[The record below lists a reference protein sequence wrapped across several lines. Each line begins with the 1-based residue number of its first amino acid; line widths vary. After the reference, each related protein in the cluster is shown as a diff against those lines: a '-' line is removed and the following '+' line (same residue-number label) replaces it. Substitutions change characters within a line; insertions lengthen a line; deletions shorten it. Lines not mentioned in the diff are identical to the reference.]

1 MNKTVHKIYVGSFFV
16 VGIAVTILL
25 GINGYDYYSTPKE
38 DRPFLI
44 ENGKQVYTD
53 SGEPVKNPQHSE
65 LKPSGAWGHGFGI
78 IGTLMM
84 IVGVST
90 YMIRKRYRR
99 FFNFGY
105 LKHWLEFH
113 IFLCSVG
120 PVLVLYHT
128 AFKFGGIVSVSFW
141 SMVLVV
147 LSGVVG
153 RFIYLQ
159 IPRSIKGQELSI
171 NEMNSMRDKLASR
184 VREVLSE
191 DSAIYS
197 EFERIS
203 SADHYK
209 SFKLST
215 AIGFFIWEYFNVRR
229 VLRAMKKRFKLLGL
243 TKSEQDELIKSAK
256 SEIVIARRIAL
267 LRTSQKLFHMWH
279 IFHLPFAIAMF
290 VIMVIHV
297 AVTIIF
303 GYKWIF

>member
-1 MNKTVHKIYVGSFFV
+1 MNKTLHKIYVALFLV
-16 VGIAVTILL
+16 VGISVIVLL
-25 GINGYDYYSTPKE
+25 AIYGFDYYTTPLQE
-38 DRPFLI
+38 RFF
-44 ENGKQVYTD
+44 
-53 SGEPVKNPQHSE
+53 NPNHNL
-65 LKPSGAWGHGFGI
+65 LKPSGALGHGLGI

-84 IVGVST
+84 IVGVSV

-99 FFNFGY
+99 FFNIGY

-159 IPRSIKGQELSI
+159 IPRTIHGQEISI
-171 NEMNSMRDKLASR
+171 NELNSIKEKLAIR
-184 VREVLSE
+184 VRSVLSE
-191 DSAIYS
+191 DSSTLS
-197 EFERIS
+197 EFEKIS
-203 SADHYK
+203 SADRYK
-209 SFKLST
+209 SFKLLT
-215 AIGFFIWEYFNVRR
+215 AAGFFVRDYFDIKR
-229 VLRAMKKRFKLLGL
+229 VMKLLRMRIKLLGIG
-243 TKSEQDELIKSAK
+243 KSEKDELIRAAR

-267 LRTSQKLFHMWH
+267 LRTFQKLFQWWH
-279 IFHLPFAIAMF
+279 IFHLPFAITMF

>member
-1 MNKTVHKIYVGSFFV
+1 MNKTFHKIYVGLFLF
-16 VGIAVTILL
+16 VGISVTILFA
-25 GINGYDYYSTPKE
+25 INGYNYYTTSLEERFFSP
-38 DRPFLI
+38 DHI
-44 ENGKQVYTD
+44 
-53 SGEPVKNPQHSE
+53 S
-65 LKPSGAWGHGFGI
+65 LKPSGAIGHGLGI

-84 IVGVST
+84 ILGVGI
-90 YMIRKRYRR
+90 YMIRKRYKG
-99 FFNFGY
+99 FFNLGY

-128 AFKFGGIVSVSFW
+128 AFKFGGLVSVSFW

-159 IPRSIKGQELSI
+159 IPRTIEGRELSVQELI
-171 NEMNSMRDKLASR
+171 EIKEKLAIRIRS
-184 VREVLSE
+184 VLSE
-191 DSAIYS
+191 DTSTLT

-203 SADHYK
+203 SADRYK

-215 AIGFFIWEYFNVRR
+215 AIGYLHRDFFDIKKVMRLFN
-229 VLRAMKKRFKLLGL
+229 KRMKLLGIS
-243 TKSEQDELIKSAK
+243 KIERKELIKAAK
-256 SEIVIARRIAL
+256 SELTMARRIAF
-267 LRTSQKLFHMWH
+267 LRTSQKLFQLWH

-290 VIMVIHV
+290 VIMIIHV

>member
-1 MNKTVHKIYVGSFFV
+1 MNKTLHKIYVGLFLFI
-16 VGIAVTILL
+16 GISVTILFA
-25 GINGYDYYSTPKE
+25 INGYNYYTTPLE
-38 DRPFLI
+38 ERFFSPDHI
-44 ENGKQVYTD
+44 
-53 SGEPVKNPQHSE
+53 S
-65 LKPSGAWGHGFGI
+65 LKPSGALGHGLGI

-84 IVGVST
+84 ILGVGI
-90 YMIRKRYRR
+90 YMIRKRYKR
-99 FFNFGY
+99 FFNLGY
-105 LKHWLEFH
+105 LKYWLEFH

-128 AFKFGGIVSVSFW
+128 AFKFGGLVSVSFW

-159 IPRSIKGQELSI
+159 IPRTIEGRELSVQELI
-171 NEMNSMRDKLASR
+171 EIKEKLAIRIRS
-184 VREVLSE
+184 VLSE
-191 DSAIYS
+191 DTSTLT

-203 SADHYK
+203 SADRYK

-215 AIGFFIWEYFNVRR
+215 AIGYLHRDFFDIKKVMRSFN
-229 VLRAMKKRFKLLGL
+229 KRMKLLGIN
-243 TKSEQDELIKSAK
+243 KIERKELIKAAK
-256 SEIVIARRIAL
+256 SELTMARRIAF
-267 LRTSQKLFHMWH
+267 LRTSQKLFQLWH

-290 VIMVIHV
+290 VIMIIHV

>member
-1 MNKTVHKIYVGSFFV
+1 MNKTFHKIYVGLFFV
-16 VGIAVTILL
+16 VGISVTILL
-25 GINGYDYYSTPKE
+25 AINGYQYYTTSLEERFFSPDHTM
-38 DRPFLI
+38 
-44 ENGKQVYTD
+44 
-53 SGEPVKNPQHSE
+53 
-65 LKPSGAWGHGFGI
+65 LKPSGDWGHGFGI

-84 IVGVST
+84 IVGVGV
-90 YMIRKRYRR
+90 YMIRKRYRK
-99 FFNFGY
+99 FFNVGY

-159 IPRSIKGQELSI
+159 IPRSIQGQELSI
-171 NEMNSMRDKLASR
+171 NELNSMKERLALKIRS
-184 VREVLSE
+184 VLSE
-191 DSAIYS
+191 DSATLAG
-197 EFERIS
+197 FERIS
-203 SADHYK
+203 SSDRYK

-215 AIGFFIWEYFNVRR
+215 SIGFFIRDYFSTKQLMRLFR
-229 VLRAMKKRFKLLGL
+229 KRMKILGL
-243 TKSEQDELIKSAK
+243 NKSEREELIEAAK

-267 LRTSQKLFHMWH
+267 LRTFQKLFHWWH
-279 IFHLPFAIAMF
+279 IFHLPFAISMF

-297 AVTIIF
+297 IVTIVF
-303 GYKWIF
+303 GYKWFF

>member
-1 MNKTVHKIYVGSFFV
+1 M
-16 VGIAVTILL
+16 VGISVTILL
-25 GINGYDYYSTPKE
+25 AINGYQYYTTPLE
-38 DRPFLI
+38 ERFFSADHTL
-44 ENGKQVYTD
+44 
-53 SGEPVKNPQHSE
+53 

-78 IGTLMM
+78 IGTMMM
-84 IVGVST
+84 IFGVGL
-90 YMIRKRYRR
+90 YMLRKRYRK
-99 FFNFGY
+99 FFNIGY

-159 IPRSIKGQELSI
+159 IPRTIQGQELSI
-171 NEMNSMRDKLASR
+171 TELNSIKEKLALRIRS
-184 VREVLSE
+184 VLSE
-191 DSAIYS
+191 DSATLAG
-197 EFERIS
+197 FERIS
-203 SADHYK
+203 SSERYK

-215 AIGFFIWEYFNVRR
+215 SIGFFIRDYFSTRQLLNLFKRR
-229 VLRAMKKRFKLLGL
+229 MKLLGL
-243 TKSEQDELIKSAK
+243 NKSEREELIEAAK
-256 SEIVIARRIAL
+256 SEIVIARRIAF
-267 LRTSQKLFHMWH
+267 LRTSQKLFHWWH
-279 IFHLPFAIAMF
+279 IFHLPFAISMF

-297 AVTIIF
+297 IVTIIF

>member
-1 MNKTVHKIYVGSFFV
+1 MNKTLHKIYVGIFLV
-16 VGIAVTILL
+16 VGISVTILL
-25 GINGYDYYSTPKE
+25 AINGYEYYTTPLE
-38 DRPFLI
+38 ERFFSP
-44 ENGKQVYTD
+44 E
-53 SGEPVKNPQHSE
+53 HAA

-84 IVGVST
+84 IVGVSV

-99 FFNFGY
+99 LFNFGY

-113 IFLCSVG
+113 IFLCTVG
-120 PVLVLYHT
+120 PMLVLYHT
-128 AFKFGGIVSVSFW
+128 SFKFGGIVSVSFW

-159 IPRSIKGQELSI
+159 IPRSIQGQELSI
-171 NEMNSMRDKLASR
+171 SEMNSMKDKLASR

-191 DSAIYS
+191 DSSTYA

-209 SFKLST
+209 SFRLST
-215 AIGFFIWEYFNVRR
+215 SIGFFIWEQFNVRR
-229 VLRAMKKRFKLLGL
+229 VMKSFKKRLKLLGM
-243 TKSEQDELIKSAK
+243 TKSEREELMKAAK

-290 VIMVIHV
+290 AIMIIHV

>member
-1 MNKTVHKIYVGSFFV
+1 MNKTLHKIYVGLFLF
-16 VGIAVTILL
+16 VGISVTILL
-25 GINGYDYYSTPKE
+25 AIYGFEYYTTSLE
-38 DRPFLI
+38 ERFF
-44 ENGKQVYTD
+44 
-53 SGEPVKNPQHSE
+53 NPSHDL
-65 LKPSGAWGHGFGI
+65 LKPSGALGHGLGI
-78 IGTLMM
+78 VGTLMM
-84 IVGVST
+84 IVGVGV
-90 YMIRKRYRR
+90 YMIRKRYRK
-99 FFNFGY
+99 FFNIGY

-159 IPRSIKGQELSI
+159 IPRTIQGQEISI
-171 NEMNSMRDKLASR
+171 NELNSIKDKLAIK
-184 VREVLSE
+184 VRSVMSE
-191 DSAIYS
+191 DSS
-197 EFERIS
+197 TLLEFERVS
-203 SADHYK
+203 SADRYK
-209 SFKLST
+209 SFRLIT
-215 AIGFFIWEYFNVRR
+215 AVGFFVRDFFDIKR
-229 VLRAMKKRFKLLGL
+229 VMRLLKMRIKLLGIG
-243 TKSEQDELIKSAK
+243 KSERDELLKAAK
-256 SEIVIARRIAL
+256 SEIIIARRIAL
-267 LRTSQKLFHMWH
+267 LRTSQKLFHWWH

>member
-1 MNKTVHKIYVGSFFV
+1 MNKTLHKIYVGFFLLAGV
-16 VGIAVTILL
+16 SVTILL
-25 GINGYDYYSTPKE
+25 AINGFKYYSTPLE
-38 DRPFLI
+38 ERFF
-44 ENGKQVYTD
+44 
-53 SGEPVKNPQHSE
+53 NPEHE
-65 LKPSGAWGHGFGI
+65 LLKPSGALGHGFGI

-84 IVGVST
+84 IVGVGV
-90 YMIRKRYRR
+90 YMIRKRYRK
-99 FFNFGY
+99 FFNIGY

-159 IPRSIKGQELSI
+159 IPRTIQGQEISI
-171 NEMNSMRDKLASR
+171 NELNSIKEKLAIKIRS
-184 VREVLSE
+184 VLSE
-191 DSAIYS
+191 DSTTLLG
-197 EFERIS
+197 FEKIA
-203 SADHYK
+203 SAERYK
-209 SFKLST
+209 TFHLSA
-215 AIGFFIWEYFNVRR
+215 AIGFIIKDYFETRR
-229 VLRAMKKRFKLLGL
+229 VMRMFKTRIKLLGIG
-243 TKSEQDELIKSAK
+243 KSERKEIVKAAR

-267 LRTSQKLFHMWH
+267 LRTFHKLFHWWH
-279 IFHLPFAIAMF
+279 IFHLPFAITMF
-290 VIMVIHV
+290 VIMIIHV

>member
-1 MNKTVHKIYVGSFFV
+1 MNKTLHNIYIGLFLV
-16 VGIAVTILL
+16 VGISVTILL
-25 GINGYDYYSTPKE
+25 AINGYTYYTTSLEERFFDP
-38 DRPFLI
+38 
-44 ENGKQVYTD
+44 NHNV
-53 SGEPVKNPQHSE
+53 
-65 LKPSGAWGHGFGI
+65 LKPSGTLGHGFGI

-84 IVGVST
+84 IVGVGV
-90 YMIRKRYRR
+90 YMIRKRYRK
-99 FFNFGY
+99 FFNVGY

-159 IPRSIKGQELSI
+159 IPRSIQGQELSI
-171 NEMNSMRDKLASR
+171 NELNSMKEKLALRIRS
-184 VREVLSE
+184 VLSE
-191 DSAIYS
+191 DSATLI

-203 SADHYK
+203 SSDRYK
-209 SFKLST
+209 SFKLLTS
-215 AIGFFIWEYFNVRR
+215 IGFFIRDYFNTKQ
-229 VLRAMKKRFKLLGL
+229 LMKLFRKRMKLLGL
-243 TKSEQDELIKSAK
+243 SKTEREELIDAAK

-267 LRTSQKLFHMWH
+267 LRTFQKLFHWWH
-279 IFHLPFAIAMF
+279 IFHLPFAISMF

-297 AVTIIF
+297 IVTIVF